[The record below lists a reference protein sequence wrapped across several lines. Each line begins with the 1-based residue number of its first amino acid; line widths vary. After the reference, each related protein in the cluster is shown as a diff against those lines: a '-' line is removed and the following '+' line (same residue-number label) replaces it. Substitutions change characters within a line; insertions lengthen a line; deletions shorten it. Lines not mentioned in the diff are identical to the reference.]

1 MQVNN
6 GNLYWKNKSKINKI
20 YPYLTHDIKAD
31 VLVIGGGIAGALTT
45 YFLAKEGANVVTVE
59 KNIIGFG
66 NTIADTAAL
75 EYQLESEMSKLEKS
89 IGRKDATRIYKL
101 CLDSILKIE
110 NINKEFKAPTGF
122 LRQDNIYFTNK
133 LCKEELLQRN
143 LIKEKIQDLM
153 QYILIH
159 ILL

>member
-1 MQVNN
+1 MAKMTVAATQFACTESTERNVETAERITR
-6 GNLYWKNKSKINKI
+6 L
-20 YPYLTHDIKAD
+20 A
-31 VLVIGGGIAGALTT
+31 
-45 YFLAKEGANVVTVE
+45 AKEGANVVTVE

-101 CLDSILKIE
+101 CLDSISKIE

-133 LCKEELLQRN
+133 FMQRGSSTQCN
-143 LIKEKIQDLM
+143 NYDVTKRPKLGINRCLTEQAPRDFLKNI
-153 QYILIH
+153 
-159 ILL
+159 

>member
-75 EYQLESEMSKLEKS
+75 EYQLESEMSKLE
-89 IGRKDATRIYKL
+89 
-101 CLDSILKIE
+101 
-110 NINKEFKAPTGF
+110 
-122 LRQDNIYFTNK
+122 
-133 LCKEELLQRN
+133 
-143 LIKEKIQDLM
+143 
-153 QYILIH
+153 
-159 ILL
+159 

>member
-59 KNIIGFG
+59 KNIIG
-66 NTIADTAAL
+66 L
-75 EYQLESEMSKLEKS
+75 EIQLQIQQL
-89 IGRKDATRIYKL
+89 L
-101 CLDSILKIE
+101 
-110 NINKEFKAPTGF
+110 NINLKVKCQS
-122 LRQDNIYFTNK
+122 LKRV
-133 LCKEELLQRN
+133 LEE
-143 LIKEKIQDLM
+143 KM
-153 QYILIH
+153 QQGYINFV
-159 ILL
+159 

>member
-59 KNIIGFG
+59 KILLV
-66 NTIADTAAL
+66 L
-75 EYQLESEMSKLEKS
+75 EIQLQIQQL
-89 IGRKDATRIYKL
+89 L
-101 CLDSILKIE
+101 
-110 NINKEFKAPTGF
+110 NINLKVKCQS
-122 LRQDNIYFTNK
+122 LKRV
-133 LCKEELLQRN
+133 LEE
-143 LIKEKIQDLM
+143 KM
-153 QYILIH
+153 QQGYINFV
-159 ILL
+159 